1 MLIAHGHLEIY
12 FTNLPILYNFEKYG
26 KIMTT
31 EEFKIEYPQYSHL
44 ENDALWDKMTEV
56 LLQSDNVLIADPN
69 REIIYHDPIVI
80 NGMSYSVEDDSTTV
94 WLNNKG
100 EKVKLK
106 EPEYFKGSPTESYK
120 CEIIDFGEL

>member
-1 MLIAHGHLEIY
+1 
-12 FTNLPILYNFEKYG
+12 
-26 KIMTT
+26 MTT

-44 ENDALWDKMTEV
+44 ENNALWDKMTEV

-69 REIIYHDPIVI
+69 REIIYHEPVSFFGGQIF
-80 NGMSYSVEDDSTTV
+80 MEDSSTTV

-106 EPEYFKGSPTESYK
+106 EPEYFKGSPTESYR
-120 CEIIDFGEL
+120 CEIIDFRKL